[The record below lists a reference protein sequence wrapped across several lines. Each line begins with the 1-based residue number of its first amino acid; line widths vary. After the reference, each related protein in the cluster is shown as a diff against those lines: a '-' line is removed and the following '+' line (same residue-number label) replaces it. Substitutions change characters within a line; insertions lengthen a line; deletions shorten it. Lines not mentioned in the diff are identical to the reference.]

1 MILLI
6 SEGTGMII
14 LRNLRVMDR
23 LFFFQSS
30 SIYSLE

>member
-6 SEGTGMII
+6 SEGNGMII
-14 LRNLRVMDR
+14 LRNLSVMDR
-23 LFFFQSS
+23 LFVFESS